1 MIERY
6 FQKVTERLELVL
18 KNERENIKKA
28 AYAVSEAIQ
37 KGGIINYSNVSIHS
51 NSYLAVA
58 ILLIVTSFIGL
69 FRKRESG
76 E

>member
-1 MIERY
+1 M
-6 FQKVTERLELVL
+6 KWLNVL
-18 KNERENIKKA
+18 FILIMSSVLFYKL
-28 AYAVSEAIQ
+28 
-37 KGGIINYSNVSIHS
+37 YSGETIS